1 MPLYDYKC
9 ADCGSVREILQRS
22 SDQQSVECQSC
33 DGQMQRQ
40 RSAPRFRLKGSG
52 WYETDFKSK
61 NKRNLV
67 ESGADSTA
75 AASDSK
81 PADSGG
87 TAGGGK
93 AGDGK
98 AGDGKSTSGTAKTES
113 KDSAGKGSQ
122 ATAG

>member
-9 ADCGSVREILQRS
+9 TDCGSVREILQRS

-61 NKRNLV
+61 DKRNLV
-67 ESGADSTA
+67 ESGADSA
-75 AASDSK
+75 AATDSK
-81 PADSGG
+81 PAEN
-87 TAGGGK
+87 GGK
-93 AGDGK
+93 AGDGQS
-98 AGDGKSTSGTAKTES
+98 ASGTAKTES